1 MSSSFNSAKGKAL
14 MDNFLSA
21 YESYKRRGPSQSL
34 GSQVRSSAKSS
45 QVLETLTRDATVADL
60 TAALRLTAR
69 EDVKKFCN
77 LLQAIFVGIG
87 QSSSC
92 RRKRLAVFKEC
103 VEITKNAPIGGK
115 MGSESIKILVSE
127 MFELGVNEIPVI
139 VESIMNALQKSTGV
153 GMIRNIVARLENNE
167 TEDSTTTSLA
177 CFGLLPRLMD
187 LVQDK
192 DSYTVKVKS
201 SGTSVQMQGCEYK
214 DHILTQMLELQW
226 PSSQAAHLVSTLME
240 IRLTE
245 SQMRVATSKVL
256 RLIEKVQFQELPS
269 LVYQLLLLATTQS
282 TKHKRRIVTE
292 MLTRFDRLEREIEND
307 EDRTRELRHIQGT
320 TLLHL
325 NFAAKQDQTV
335 GKTVLQIFKEDS
347 WVPTPF
353 RVALMLSMATIH
365 RFRDVTL
372 KELKHW
378 ITSNAAY
385 VFLSLSLSLSLSVS
399 V

>member
-1 MSSSFNSAKGKAL
+1 MSFTSGKAKAL

-21 YESYKRRGPSQSL
+21 YDSHNRRGPSQSL
-34 GSQVRSSAKSS
+34 GSQVRSSGKSS
-45 QVLETLTRDATVADL
+45 QVLEKMTRDASVTDL
-60 TAALRLTAR
+60 TQALRLASA
-69 EDVKKFCN
+69 EDVKKYCN

-87 QSSSC
+87 QSSSDQ
-92 RRKRLAVFKEC
+92 RKRLSVFKEC
-103 VEITKNAPIGGK
+103 VEISKSSPIGGK
-115 MGSESIKILVSE
+115 LGSESIKILVSE

-139 VESIMNALQKSTGV
+139 IESIMKALENTSV
-153 GMIRNIVARLENNE
+153 SMIRDIVEKDA
-167 TEDSTTTSLA
+167 SSKSLA

-187 LVQDK
+187 LVQDEY
-192 DSYTVKVKS
+192 SYTVRIE
-201 SGTSVQMQGCEYK
+201 SGGSVQMRGSKYK
-214 DHILTQMLELQW
+214 DHVLSQMLDSHW

-245 SQMRVATSKVL
+245 TQMQVATSKVL

-269 LVYQLLLLATTQS
+269 LIYQLLLLATTQS

-292 MLTRFDRLEREIEND
+292 MLTRFDRLEREIENN

-335 GKTVLQIFKEDS
+335 GKTVLQIFKDDS
-347 WVPTPF
+347 WIPTPF

-365 RFRDVTL
+365 RFRDATL
-372 KELKHW
+372 KELKNW
-378 ITSNAAY
+378 ITSN
-385 VFLSLSLSLSLSVS
+385 ST
-399 V
+399 